1 MKNTYFKLSAVLLLA
16 ALLLG
21 GARLGA
27 QSLIL
32 TSDEQLNDLM
42 DPDKKLDLSLGY
54 TPYHASLRDICEQGQ
69 KQGSKQMVFAF
80 DEFFRQY
87 RQHAGTERRLTP
99 DMDEYVE
106 KIKFVSDF
114 AKKYDIGL
122 CLSLLSPLELGTAYK
137 NQTGHSGR
145 WLAYKVGLRDGSTGK
160 FSVPIW
166 EQLYWT
172 NNKGKTPVKLKGVK
186 AYAFKEKPVGNSP
199 FRAVN
204 PDEIVELKEVK
215 YEAMDTYDSDNF
227 VPGVGNT
234 GNLMRLLRVYGEGG
248 GLEGYDRW
256 CCSSTRRRRWTISTR
271 TRCRSSRR

>member
-54 TPYHASLRDICEQGQ
+54 TPYHASLRDICEQGK

-106 KIKFVSDF
+106 KIKFVSTTDT
-114 AKKYDIGL
+114 D
-122 CLSLLSPLELGTAYK
+122 LEAA
-137 NQTGHSGR
+137 S
-145 WLAYKVGLRDGSTGK
+145 
-160 FSVPIW
+160 I
-166 EQLYWT
+166 
-172 NNKGKTPVKLKGVK
+172 
-186 AYAFKEKPVGNSP
+186 
-199 FRAVN
+199 
-204 PDEIVELKEVK
+204 
-215 YEAMDTYDSDNF
+215 
-227 VPGVGNT
+227 
-234 GNLMRLLRVYGEGG
+234 
-248 GLEGYDRW
+248 
-256 CCSSTRRRRWTISTR
+256 TISIVTSCIGTTSLYLR
-271 TRCRSSRR
+271 IARYLP

>member
-54 TPYHASLRDICEQGQ
+54 TPYHASLRDICEQGK

-122 CLSLLSPLELGTAYK
+122 CHRLRTLY
-137 NQTGHSGR
+137 HSA
-145 WLAYKVGLRDGSTGK
+145 L
-160 FSVPIW
+160 
-166 EQLYWT
+166 
-172 NNKGKTPVKLKGVK
+172 
-186 AYAFKEKPVGNSP
+186 
-199 FRAVN
+199 FRHT
-204 PDEIVELKEVK
+204 L
-215 YEAMDTYDSDNF
+215 
-227 VPGVGNT
+227 
-234 GNLMRLLRVYGEGG
+234 
-248 GLEGYDRW
+248 
-256 CCSSTRRRRWTISTR
+256 
-271 TRCRSSRR
+271 

>member
-54 TPYHASLRDICEQGQ
+54 TPYHASLRDICEQGK

-215 YEAMDTYDSDNF
+215 YEAI
-227 VPGVGNT
+227 
-234 GNLMRLLRVYGEGG
+234 
-248 GLEGYDRW
+248 
-256 CCSSTRRRRWTISTR
+256 ISFPA
-271 TRCRSSRR
+271 

>member
-54 TPYHASLRDICEQGQ
+54 TPYHASLRDICEQGK

-145 WLAYKVGLRDGSTGK
+145 WLAYKVGLRDGQYRQVQRADLGAALLDQQQGQDACQAQRGQSLCLQGK
-160 FSVPIW
+160 ARRQQSF
-166 EQLYWT
+166 
-172 NNKGKTPVKLKGVK
+172 
-186 AYAFKEKPVGNSP
+186 
-199 FRAVN
+199 
-204 PDEIVELKEVK
+204 
-215 YEAMDTYDSDNF
+215 
-227 VPGVGNT
+227 PGP
-234 GNLMRLLRVYGEGG
+234 
-248 GLEGYDRW
+248 
-256 CCSSTRRRRWTISTR
+256 
-271 TRCRSSRR
+271 